1 MLKAKDPSIKIV
13 MLEHKIEQ
21 LEKHIQTPQQ
31 ITNNAI
37 VNHGVV
43 NHIVI
48 KPWGADLEIT
58 AADVLAAL
66 SNIPSIVGNS
76 EVVEVL
82 MNLTRRAH
90 VRPESRNIHLN
101 PRRGDQALALM
112 SSGWSAL
119 PIEEATRKLFDGAVG
134 SISKLPEITGVTND
148 IVASSIPRQYMFE
161 RDDCV
166 QLGLRPMVAH
176 LTNLAPG
183 GPGPCVTEEK
193 QPSCDKQVA
202 AALLKTNPPIHGM
215 DAEYISNL
223 AKLAKTTPTLM
234 VQAIWQASG
243 SGLCGLLEGR
253 TAQEILRDHPELKRQ
268 IALIEQIDKANYS
281 YRAN

>member
-1 MLKAKDPSIKIV
+1 

-82 MNLTRRAH
+82 MYD
-90 VRPESRNIHLN
+90 
-101 PRRGDQALALM
+101 PRVV
-112 SSGWSAL
+112 
-119 PIEEATRKLFDGAVG
+119 IF
-134 SISKLPEITGVTND
+134 I
-148 IVASSIPRQYMFE
+148 
-161 RDDCV
+161 
-166 QLGLRPMVAH
+166 
-176 LTNLAPG
+176 
-183 GPGPCVTEEK
+183 
-193 QPSCDKQVA
+193 
-202 AALLKTNPPIHGM
+202 
-215 DAEYISNL
+215 
-223 AKLAKTTPTLM
+223 
-234 VQAIWQASG
+234 
-243 SGLCGLLEGR
+243 
-253 TAQEILRDHPELKRQ
+253 
-268 IALIEQIDKANYS
+268 
-281 YRAN
+281 